1 MPLHSLKATVKS
13 FTPKVEEGGKVNE
26 KNVFDQENFQPKSL
40 SRSEDAFSAIFSPKG
55 GEQDFD
61 FAISQL
67 KRRLDSNRHKYGK
80 KVKCFK

>member
-1 MPLHSLKATVKS
+1 MPLHSLKVTVKS

-40 SRSEDAFSAIFSPKG
+40 SRSEDAFSAISFPNG
-55 GEQDFD
+55 DEQDFV
-61 FAISQL
+61 FAVSQL